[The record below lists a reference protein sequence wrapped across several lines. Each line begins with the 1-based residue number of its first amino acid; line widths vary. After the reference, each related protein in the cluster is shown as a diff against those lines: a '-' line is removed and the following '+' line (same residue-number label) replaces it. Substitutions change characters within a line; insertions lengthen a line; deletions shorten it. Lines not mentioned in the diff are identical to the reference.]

1 MQITSFL
8 YYFLFVCLCFDF
20 AQNQPNENPRRQRR
34 RMSYRRSRKGSSAY
48 RRPNRLLQLKTSA
61 TVTVVPIIPL
71 INIDDGITEIFDSLI
86 GLGGHESSYSVLP
99 GKKGHC
105 TANGMMMYD
114 KAVWSPK
121 PCITCLCSK
130 GKVICDET
138 TCLPLTC
145 HRTVIPEG
153 ECCPVCS
160 DIVLNISLDDTPEI
174 SGASPEPNDP
184 SDPVLLQPLHIQ
196 TEMDELFR
204 QEKEKFKGREK
215 KIHKKD
221 NKKTKEKKSQEEKKR
236 HDHEAHQKVEEELR
250 REEERRRAYEKEE
263 LQIEKEEEEKRK
275 ENKHPEQERKQQKS
289 EEEEDEHIL
298 RGDVF
303 RIPLRFPIPEPP
315 AETPPLPTGCSNSD
329 TTVSCI
335 NAKLTQIPPITDPEL
350 TSLELEGNSIT
361 SIPDEAFNGI
371 PNLERLDLGK
381 NNITS
386 PGIGP
391 QAFKI
396 LKKLKRLYMDGN
408 ALVHIP
414 PELPSTLEEL
424 KINENH
430 LHAIDED
437 SLQELK
443 NLVTLELEGNKLSE
457 ANVSP
462 LAFRPLKSLS
472 YLRLGRN
479 KFRTIPQGLPT
490 SIQELYLEN
499 NQIEEISEICFNHTS
514 NINIIVLKHNQLEE
528 SRIAPLA
535 WINQENLESIDL
547 SYNKLY
553 HVPSYLPKSLLHLV
567 LIGNQIERIPGYVF
581 GHMKPGLEYLY
592 LSFNKLNNDGIDPL
606 SFYGA
611 YRTLREL
618 FLDHNEL
625 KFVPFG
631 ITDMKALTFLRLN
644 NNKIRTVPT
653 ERICQSTVKD
663 DNVDDDSDEEEEEG
677 EVEDSRLEH
686 LHLENNYINTRD
698 LSPYAFSCI
707 RSYSSVVLKPQKIK

>member
-1 MQITSFL
+1 MQIASFL
-8 YYFLFVCLCFDF
+8 YYFLLVCWCIDF
-20 AQNQPNENPRRQRR
+20 AQNQTNEIPRRQRR
-34 RMSYRRSRKGSSAY
+34 RMRYKGSRKGSSAY
-48 RRPNRLLQLKTSA
+48 HRPKRQPQIKTST
-61 TVTVVPIIPL
+61 TVAVVPSIPL
-71 INIDDGITEIFDSLI
+71 INIDDGITEVFDSLI

-105 TANGMMMYD
+105 TANGMIMYD
-114 KAVWSPK
+114 KAVWAPK

-138 TCLPLTC
+138 TCLSLTC
-145 HRTVIPEG
+145 HKTMIPEG

-160 DIVLNISLDDTPEI
+160 DIGT
-174 SGASPEPNDP
+174 
-184 SDPVLLQPLHIQ
+184 
-196 TEMDELFR
+196 
-204 QEKEKFKGREK
+204 
-215 KIHKKD
+215 
-221 NKKTKEKKSQEEKKR
+221 EEK
-236 HDHEAHQKVEEELR
+236 
-250 REEERRRAYEKEE
+250 RRAYEEEE

-275 ENKHPEQERKQQKS
+275 ENKHLEQERKQQQS
-289 EEEEDEHIL
+289 EMEEQEEDEHIL

-303 RIPLRFPIPEPP
+303 GMPSRFPIPVPP
-315 AETPPLPTGCSNSD
+315 AEIPPLPTGCSISD

-350 TSLELEGNSIT
+350 TSLELEGNTIT

-371 PNLERLDLGK
+371 PNLERLDLSK

-414 PELPSTLEEL
+414 PELPSALEEL

-479 KFRTIPQGLPT
+479 KFRTVPQGLPT
-490 SIQELYLEN
+490 SIEELYLEN

-514 NINIIVLKHNQLEE
+514 NINIIVLKHNKLEE
-528 SRIAPLA
+528 NRIAPLA

-592 LSFNKLNNDGIDPL
+592 LSFNKLNNEGIDPV

-611 YRTLREL
+611 YRSLREL

-631 ITDMKALTFLRLN
+631 ITEMKALTFLRLN
-644 NNKIRTVPT
+644 NNKIRYLPILLSIV
-653 ERICQSTVKD
+653 SD
-663 DNVDDDSDEEEEEG
+663 DN
-677 EVEDSRLEH
+677 VEDSRLEH
-686 LHLENNYINTRD
+686 LHLENNFINTRE

>member
-1 MQITSFL
+1 MQTASLL
-8 YYFLFVCLCFDF
+8 YYFLLLFWCIDFVE
-20 AQNQPNENPRRQRR
+20 NQTNEIPRRQRR
-34 RMSYRRSRKGSSAY
+34 RMRYRGSRKGSSANH
-48 RRPNRLLQLKTSA
+48 RPNRQPQIKTST
-61 TVTVVPIIPL
+61 TVTAVPSVSL
-71 INIDDGITEIFDSLI
+71 INIDDGITEVFDSLI

-105 TANGMMMYD
+105 TANGMIMYD

-138 TCLPLTC
+138 TCFSLTC
-145 HRTVIPEG
+145 HKTEIPEG

-184 SDPVLLQPLHIQ
+184 SDPMLLQPLHTQ
-196 TEMDELFR
+196 AEMDELLR
-204 QEKEKFKGREK
+204 REKEELEGREK
-215 KIHKKD
+215 EIHKKD
-221 NKKTKEKKSQEEKKR
+221 EEKRKRKEKKSQEEKKI
-236 HDHEAHQKVEEELR
+236 HDYEAHQKAEEEISR
-250 REEERRRAYEKEE
+250 REEEKRRVYEEEE
-263 LQIEKEEEEKRK
+263 LQIEKEEEKRK
-275 ENKHPEQERKQQKS
+275 ENELPEQERKQQKS
-289 EEEEDEHIL
+289 EEEEEEEDEHIL

-303 RIPLRFPIPEPP
+303 RMPPRFPIPVPP
-315 AETPPLPTGCSNSD
+315 AEIPPLPTGCSISD
-329 TTVSCI
+329 TTVSCV
-335 NAKLTQIPPITDPEL
+335 NARLTQIPPITDPDL
-350 TSLELEGNSIT
+350 TSLELEGNTIT

-371 PNLERLDLGK
+371 PNLERLDLSK

-386 PGIGP
+386 PGIGS

-396 LKKLKRLYMDGN
+396 LKKLKRLYMDEN
-408 ALVHIP
+408 ALEHIP
-414 PELPSTLEEL
+414 PELPSALEEL

-443 NLVTLELEGNKLSE
+443 NLVTLELESNKLSE

-479 KFRTIPQGLPT
+479 KFRTVPQGLPT
-490 SIQELYLEN
+490 SIEELYLEN

-514 NINIIVLKHNQLEE
+514 NINIIVLKHNKLEE
-528 SRIAPLA
+528 NRIAPLA
-535 WINQENLESIDL
+535 WINQE
-547 SYNKLY
+547 
-553 HVPSYLPKSLLHLV
+553 
-567 LIGNQIERIPGYVF
+567 
-581 GHMKPGLEYLY
+581 
-592 LSFNKLNNDGIDPL
+592 
-606 SFYGA
+606 
-611 YRTLREL
+611 
-618 FLDHNEL
+618 
-625 KFVPFG
+625 
-631 ITDMKALTFLRLN
+631 
-644 NNKIRTVPT
+644 TVPP
-653 ERICQSTVKD
+653 ERICKSVVND
-663 DNVDDDSDEEEEEG
+663 DNVDADSNDDDEE

-686 LHLENNYINTRD
+686 LHLENNFINTRE